1 MRTVFWQDHTV
12 RMIDQRRL
20 PEALEVLTLR
30 DAPAVAAAIRDMAI
44 RGAPAIGAA
53 AAYGLALAA
62 ATSPAR
68 DVAGMRGDLESA
80 AAILR
85 AARPTAVNLG
95 WAIDRV
101 LHAVDESLG
110 AADVSLYRTAVTN
123 SDSADALRAFILAEA
138 ERIAD
143 ADVATNRRMG
153 ANGAALL
160 PDEATVIHHCNTG
173 ALAAVDYGTALGV
186 VRAAHEAGKR
196 IHVLVDETRPRLQ
209 GAKLT
214 TWELGQL
221 GIPHTLI
228 VDGAAGYHLASGR
241 VAAVLVGADRVAANG
256 DTANKIGTYPL
267 AVVARENGVPFYVVA
282 PTTTVDLAAP
292 DGAAI
297 PIEMRDPAEVTHI
310 GGVAISP
317 AGTAAANPA
326 FDITPHRYISA
337 IVTEAGV
344 VRPPYDSGLLAAVRM
359 ATTTDVALADAAPA
373 DAAPADAAASTRIAA
388 QATVNP
394 A

>member
-1 MRTVFWQDHTV
+1 MRTVFWQDHAV

-53 AAYGLALAA
+53 AAFGLALAA
-62 ATSPAR
+62 QSSPAR
-68 DVAGMRGDLESA
+68 DVAALRSDLESA

-101 LHAVDESLG
+101 LRVVDEALGGVDRSLHRI
-110 AADVSLYRTAVTN
+110 AAPAPDIPDAP
-123 SDSADALRAFILAEA
+123 DALRALVLAEA

-160 PDEATVIHHCNTG
+160 PDVATVIHHCNTG
-173 ALAAVDYGTALGV
+173 ALAAVDFGTALGV
-186 VRAAHEAGKR
+186 VRAAHESGKQ

-228 VDGAAGYHLASGR
+228 VDGAAGYHLASGQ
-241 VAAVLVGADRVAANG
+241 VHAVLVGADRVAANG

-282 PTTTVDLAAP
+282 PTSTVDLAAP

-310 GGVAISP
+310 GGSAISP

-337 IVTEAGV
+337 IITEAGV
-344 VRPPYDSGLLAAVRM
+344 VRPPFDSGLRAAVDRAVDM
-359 ATTTDVALADAAPA
+359 VDRVDKAVDRVD
-373 DAAPADAAASTRIAA
+373 R
-388 QATVNP
+388 
-394 A
+394 